1 MTASPRGDTEVAS
14 TEGKNGLVLHGI
26 PASPGVVVGP
36 AFVYGDILDEVER
49 FEIASEDAEKE
60 IARFRRAVELVKDEL
75 TQDAE
80 RISMELGQ
88 DQADVFLVHS
98 MILEDRMV
106 TEVIE
111 RRIRED
117 RMNAE
122 AAVADEMKRV
132 SSVLAASEDS
142 YLRDRAFD
150 VTDIGKRVIERM
162 LGVWAH
168 CPLVHPM
175 VVVSRELRASDTVSM
190 DRGRILGFITELGGK
205 ETHAAILARS
215 LGVPAIVGIKQGLQ
229 RIQTGDTIVV
239 DGDDGVVVVNPTE
252 PELGRYRELQEEEAK
267 GWADLSPLIG
277 QPSVTLD
284 GQTIGLS
291 CNIGSLEDAL
301 EASRLGAD
309 GVGLFRTEMQFMAAN
324 MFLTESEQYDVYRDV
339 VEALEGRPVV
349 IRTLDIGGDKFVG
362 PENPYREH
370 NPYLGYR
377 SIRLLLDR
385 PDLFVTQMKAIL
397 RAGLH
402 GDVRILW
409 PMISTV
415 GELRA
420 AKAKLEEAKQALSSE
435 GVAFRDDVPAGVM
448 IEIPSAAMV
457 ADRIAQECDF
467 LSIGTNDLVQYTLA
481 VDRGNAF
488 VDHLYRPHDPAV
500 LGLIRK
506 AVDGARAAGK
516 PISLCGEMGGI
527 PEYVPL
533 LVGLG
538 VRELSV
544 AAMRLLF
551 TKKAIRETD
560 TSSARELAEAALAA
574 STAADV
580 ETIIGLGRSRGGRGS
595 VGDPASRR

>member
-1 MTASPRGDTEVAS
+1 MTEPNAQKQT
-14 TEGKNGLVLHGI
+14 VLHGI
-26 PASPGVVVGP
+26 PASPGIVVGP

-49 FEIASEDAEKE
+49 VEMDAAEADAEIE
-60 IARFRRAVELVKDEL
+60 RFHQAVALVKDEL

-80 RISMELGQ
+80 RISRELGQ

-106 TEVIE
+106 TEEIE
-111 RRIRED
+111 RRIREEHV
-117 RMNAE
+117 NAE
-122 AAVADEMKRV
+122 SAVADEMKRV
-132 SSVLAASEDS
+132 SSVLASSSDA
-142 YLRDRAFD
+142 YLRDRAYD
-150 VTDIGKRVIERM
+150 ITDIGKRVIERM

-175 VVVSRELRASDTVSM
+175 IVVARELRASDTVSM
-190 DRGRILGFITELGGK
+190 DRGRILGFVTELGGK

-215 LGVPAIVGIKQGLQ
+215 LGVPAIVGIKHGLD
-229 RIQTGDTIVV
+229 RIQTGDTLVV
-239 DGDDGVVVVNPTE
+239 DGDDGNIVVNPSDE
-252 PELGRYRELQEEEAK
+252 ELQRYRGLQEQEAK
-267 GWADLSPLIG
+267 EWADLSPLIDKA
-277 QPSVTLD
+277 PETAD
-284 GQTIGLS
+284 GERIGLF
-291 CNIGSLEDAL
+291 CNIGSVEDAR
-301 EASRLGAD
+301 EAVRLGAD
-309 GVGLFRTEMQFMAAN
+309 GVGLFRTEMLFMAAN
-324 MFLTESEQYDVYRDV
+324 MFLTEEEQYGIYSDV
-339 VEALEGRPVV
+339 VDTLDGRPVV

-385 PDLFVTQMKAIL
+385 PDLFVTQMRAIL
-397 RAGLH
+397 RAGVH

-420 AKAKLEEAKQALSSE
+420 AKSRLDRAREELAAE
-435 GVAFRDDVPAGVM
+435 GAQFSDDVALGVM

-457 ADRIAQECDF
+457 ADRLARECDF
-467 LSIGTNDLVQYTLA
+467 LSIGTNDLVQYALA

-500 LGLIRK
+500 LGLIRS
-506 AVDGARAAGK
+506 AVEGARAAGK
-516 PISLCGEMGGI
+516 PIALCGEMGGI

-533 LVGLG
+533 LIGLG

-544 AAMRLLF
+544 ATIRLLF
-551 TKKAIRETD
+551 TKQAIRRTD
-560 TSSARELAEAALAA
+560 TEEARRLAEQALDAPTA
-574 STAADV
+574 SDV
-580 ETIIGLGRSRGGRGS
+580 GRIIGLGHDGS
-595 VGDPASRR
+595 GDAPQAGDAASAQTG

>member
-1 MTASPRGDTEVAS
+1 M
-14 TEGKNGLVLHGI
+14 VLHGI
-26 PASPGVVVGP
+26 PASPGIVAGP

-49 FEIASEDAEKE
+49 TDIDAGAVEAE
-60 IARFRRAVELVKDEL
+60 LERFHRAVAFVRDEL
-75 TQDAE
+75 TRDAE

-88 DQADVFLVHS
+88 DKADVFLVHS

-106 TEVIE
+106 TEAIE
-111 RRIRED
+111 KRIRDELW
-117 RMNAE
+117 NAE
-122 AAVADEMKRV
+122 AAVAEEMKRV
-132 SSVLAASEDS
+132 SGILSSSADA
-142 YLRDRAFD
+142 YLRDRAYD

-175 VVVSRELRASDTVSM
+175 IVVARELRASDTVTM
-190 DRGRILGFITELGGK
+190 DRGRILGFITEHGGK

-215 LGVPAIVGIKQGLQ
+215 LGVPAIVGIKQGLD
-229 RIQTGDTIVV
+229 RIQTGDTLVV
-239 DGDDGVVVVNPTE
+239 DGDDGIIVVNPSDT
-252 PELGRYRELQEEEAK
+252 ELGRYRNLQEEEAK
-267 GWADLSPLIG
+267 EWADLSPYIDL
-277 QPSVTLD
+277 PSETLD
-284 GQTIGLS
+284 GETITLN
-291 CNIGSLEDAL
+291 CNIGSADDAR
-301 EASRLGAD
+301 EAARLGAD
-309 GVGLFRTEMQFMAAN
+309 GVGLFRTEMLFMAAS
-324 MFLTESEQYDVYRDV
+324 MFLTEDEQYEIYRDV
-339 VEALEGRPVV
+339 VTTLEGRPVV

-397 RAGLH
+397 RSGVH
-402 GDVRILW
+402 GSVRILW

-420 AKAKLEEAKQALSSE
+420 AKAKLNEAREELTSAGVEFSS
-435 GVAFRDDVPAGVM
+435 DVPAGVM

-457 ADRIAQECDF
+457 ADRLARECDF

-481 VDRGNAF
+481 VDRGNAL

-500 LGLIRK
+500 LGLIAS
-506 AVDGARAAGK
+506 AVEGAARAGK

-533 LVGLG
+533 LIGLG
-538 VRELSV
+538 LRELSV
-544 AAMRLLF
+544 ASIRLPF
-551 TKKAIRETD
+551 TKKAIRQTD
-560 TSSARELAEAALAA
+560 SGAARKLAERALDA

-580 ETIIGLGRSRGGRGS
+580 EKIIHLVSRQGADRASPARGQATR
-595 VGDPASRR
+595 PR

>member
-1 MTASPRGDTEVAS
+1 MI
-14 TEGKNGLVLHGI
+14 LHGI
-26 PASPGVVVGP
+26 PASPGIVVGP

-49 FEIASEDAEKE
+49 IEIQEDQVEAEIE
-60 IARFRRAVELVKDEL
+60 RFRRAVVLVKEEL
-75 TQDAE
+75 TKDAE
-80 RISMELGQ
+80 RISKELGQ
-88 DQADVFLVHS
+88 DKADVFLVHS

-106 TEVIE
+106 TREIE
-111 RRIRED
+111 RRIREEHT
-117 RMNAE
+117 NAE

-132 SSVLAASEDS
+132 SGVLASSTDA
-142 YLRDRAFD
+142 YLRDRAYD
-150 VTDIGKRVIERM
+150 ITDIGKRVIERM

-175 VVVSRELRASDTVSM
+175 IVVSRELRASDTVSM
-190 DRGRILGFITELGGK
+190 DRGRILGFVTELGGK

-215 LGVPAIVGIKQGLQ
+215 LGVPAIVGIKQGLD
-229 RIQTGDTIVV
+229 RIETGDTLVV
-239 DGDDGVVVVNPTE
+239 DGDDGMIVVNPTDA
-252 PELGRYRELQEEEAK
+252 ELKRYRTLQEQEAK
-267 GWADLSPLIG
+267 DWADLSPYIE
-277 QPSVTLD
+277 LD
-284 GQTIGLS
+284 PETADGERIGLL
-291 CNIGSLEDAL
+291 CNIASIEDAR
-301 EASRLGAD
+301 EAKRLGAD
-309 GVGLFRTEMQFMAAN
+309 GVGLFRTEMLFIAAS
-324 MFLTESEQYDVYRDV
+324 MFLSEDEQYNVYRDV
-339 VEALEGRPVV
+339 VETMEGRPVV

-385 PDLFVTQMKAIL
+385 PDLFVTQMRAIL
-397 RAGLH
+397 RAGVH

-420 AKAKLEEAKQALSSE
+420 AKGKLEEARDGLRTD
-435 GVAFRDDVPAGVM
+435 GVEHAEDVQAGVM

-457 ADRIAQECDF
+457 ADRLARECDF

-500 LGLIRK
+500 LGLIRS
-506 AVDGARAAGK
+506 AVEGAEKAGK

-533 LVGLG
+533 LIGLG
-538 VRELSV
+538 VREFSV
-544 AAMRLLF
+544 ASIRMLF

-560 TSSARELAEAALAA
+560 IATARLLAEKALNA

-580 ETIIGLGRSRGGRGS
+580 EQLINLGAPESGDARAARSSGAGRAHPGS
-595 VGDPASRR
+595 